1 VKLDAKLATV
11 GAGAVVIVATILS
24 AFLMPTMAISAI
36 SPSPIPL
43 TVVIPEKSS
52 PPTPTPSS
60 TGNDDRGS
68 DGGNNGTGS
77 GGGSGHGG
85 SGGAGSGSGSGDG
98 TRLTDPDGS
107 PTAPRAPMEHADG
120 LDLDRERVSTKQWMI
135 ATGSG
140 FTPGEKV
147 KFVLYSDPIVVGSF
161 VANASGQATARF
173 LVPDSLR
180 SGVHVTEA
188 TGWDS
193 RHVENKRFTVLSGAA
208 VASIPALWWLIVV
221 FSVLLIGLISTSIHF
236 RRTIAGWFGVT
247 TGPTGSAL

>member
-1 VKLDAKLATV
+1 MKLDAKLATV

-24 AFLMPTMAISAI
+24 AFLMPAMAISAI

-43 TVVIPEKSS
+43 TVVIPEKSF

-60 TGNDDRGS
+60 TGKDDRGS
-68 DGGNNGTGS
+68 DGGDNGT
-77 GGGSGHGG
+77 
-85 SGGAGSGSGSGDG
+85 GSGSGSGQGGAGGGSGSGGG
-98 TRLTDPDGS
+98 TRPTDPDGS
-107 PTAPRAPMEHADG
+107 PTVPRAPTEHADG
-120 LDLDRERVSTKQWMI
+120 LELDHERISTKQWMI
-135 ATGSG
+135 AIGSG

-193 RHVENKRFTVLSGAA
+193 RHIENKRFTVLSGAA

-221 FSVLLIGLISTSIHF
+221 FGVLLIGLISTSIHF

-247 TGPTGSAL
+247 TEPTGSAP